1 MLIPISILS
10 DAATAWFGGAGREVS
25 GLAFLIKAVCD
36 VSHGHLRREDGLNL
50 PSHLAIKKH
59 NRGRGEP
66 YRSGSHQS
74 KARIHRDSHP
84 HCPISCCDP
93 YHPPHRGGRR
103 RRNSSSRNPFIPYD
117 REKIASRLPRA
128 TSHRSKEKMPVIYTL
143 TSELNITLG
152 FRMNEKA

>member
-10 DAATAWFGGAGREVS
+10 DAATACLGGTGREVS
-25 GLAFLIKAVCD
+25 RLAFLIKAICD

-59 NRGRGEP
+59 NRGRGKP

-74 KARIHRDSHP
+74 KARIHCDSHP
-84 HCPISCCDP
+84 HCPISCYDP
-93 YHPPHRGGRR
+93 FHSPPGRKR

-117 REKIASRLPRA
+117 KVASRLPPCA
-128 TSHRSKEKMPVIYTL
+128 TSHRSKEKMPVIYAL
-143 TSELNITLG
+143 SSELNITLG